1 MCSQCRSNTQG
12 AYNDDKQPE
21 NAKPYT
27 DGNGAQSES
36 GSVAVAGL
44 NNAQNMRFE
53 GQKAASS
60 NNGTGLDKRG
70 FGA

>member
-12 AYNDDKQPE
+12 A
-21 NAKPYT
+21 
-27 DGNGAQSES
+27 GNGAQSES